1 MILILLSNML
11 SIMREK
17 SENYKHWIFFFL
29 GKFFFDDDSFQNT
42 LAYQQICSTL
52 ELKEDKGTEYSNARK
67 SKELLI
73 KSNLKPLFNLLS
85 HRIKRFRY
93 KVGTQFLNK
102 SFVVENN
109 NYLNK
114 L

>member
-1 MILILLSNML
+1 MD
-11 SIMREK
+11 
-17 SENYKHWIFFFL
+17 FFFL

-52 ELKEDKGTEYSNARK
+52 EVKEDKGTEYSNA
-67 SKELLI
+67 
-73 KSNLKPLFNLLS
+73 
-85 HRIKRFRY
+85 RIKRFRY

>member
-1 MILILLSNML
+1 MD
-11 SIMREK
+11 
-17 SENYKHWIFFFL
+17 FFFL

-52 ELKEDKGTEYSNARK
+52 EVKEDKGTEYSNARK

-102 SFVVENN
+102 SLVVENN